1 MDWRIQVRPV
11 LGELQHPCST
21 NHVRN
26 VAISTTRSCLL
37 TPGRLTPKSGILS
50 NIRYW
55 YFVDLMAV
63 CIHDGDEPSAPIP
76 SRHNRAVFEATCQ
89 RYRILA
95 SGSIAC
101 EINAFV
107 IIQNLSSVGEVEVVT
122 LALRSDPYLRR
133 KPRTAPA
140 VGEAEGRRSAR
151 AAVCTENL
159 IHVDEVAESPKLAQ

>member
-1 MDWRIQVRPV
+1 MHCNLAVALVSPWVLASINPAPV
-11 LGELQHPCST
+11 LDQPCSECCDF
-21 NHVRN
+21 HC
-26 VAISTTRSCLL
+26 SLL
-37 TPGRLTPKSGILS
+37 FAYTGPLDPPKSGILS

-76 SRHNRAVFEATCQ
+76 SRHDRAVFEATCQ

-122 LALRSDPYLRR
+122 RHCEMIPIYVANQERPQPLAKLRGVVQLGP
-133 KPRTAPA
+133 P
-140 VGEAEGRRSAR
+140 
-151 AAVCTENL
+151 
-159 IHVDEVAESPKLAQ
+159 